1 MSPCVWIE
9 SGMMTDEEKAENP
22 THKTTGGYIKKLSYK
37 DAWAVFWRKTSDENK
52 KKVLALPNFDASIFE
67 EITGIRIDDHSEAKK
82 KAQELED
89 EAQKLLDKA
98 KELRSS
104 L

>member
-1 MSPCVWIE
+1 MTELLNYRTIE
-9 SGMMTDEEKAENP
+9 QRA
-22 THKTTGGYIKKLSYK
+22 
-37 DAWAVFWRKTSDENK
+37 
-52 KKVLALPNFDASIFE
+52 
-67 EITGIRIDDHSEAKK
+67 DHM
-82 KAQELED
+82 ED